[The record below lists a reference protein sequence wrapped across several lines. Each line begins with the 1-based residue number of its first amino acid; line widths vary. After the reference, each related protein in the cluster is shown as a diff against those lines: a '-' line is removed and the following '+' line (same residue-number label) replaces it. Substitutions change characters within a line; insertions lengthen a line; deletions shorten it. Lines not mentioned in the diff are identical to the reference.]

1 MSLAQQF
8 LTWMSAGDPSASF
21 NLLFNQAEH
30 AIEDTT
36 DSFLTAH
43 ERDLNLLNQQIQ
55 REQDE
60 KKLLVLK
67 TIKDVMLIYKNEE
80 DIAITMDEAKEIL
93 RTELMREFKQN
104 DMESNEACTTIEKG
118 DVGLGNNPQ
127 HKPKTQCLVALEK
140 IKRKKPSYYLFKKAL
155 LLQKIRD
162 IMREDP
168 EIARWK
174 DIKMKLAEFFF
185 PMWWDLPKDH
195 ELKLEINNVIENE
208 FRKRHEES
216 ETPAGETK
224 RRGGRK
230 KKRKTRKR
238 KRKSKKKKS
247 KKKTRKKR
255 KTKRKKGGAPIDSKK
270 SSKEEEVKKEEK
282 KTTPEQEPAKKEPEP
297 TEEPIQEPIEEPA
310 PTQEP
315 TQETPTSTQEQTEEE
330 PAEETETETEQE
342 KAAEPLAEQNVPAED
357 DIAAAEATPN
367 ELYQQLV
374 DILSPS
380 LPNLSVETIGIM
392 IDDFFQNADLE
403 SVTADD
409 ITNYIIEQSSRQSP
423 AP

>member
-1 MSLAQQF
+1 M
-8 LTWMSAGDPSASF
+8 
-21 NLLFNQAEH
+21 
-30 AIEDTT
+30 
-36 DSFLTAH
+36 
-43 ERDLNLLNQQIQ
+43 
-55 REQDE
+55 
-60 KKLLVLK
+60 LV
-67 TIKDVMLIYKNEE
+67 YKNEE
-80 DIAITMDEAKEIL
+80 SIVITMDEAKQIL
-93 RTELMREFKQN
+93 RTQLMKELKDN

-140 IKRKKPSYYLFKKAL
+140 LKRKKPSFYLFKKAL

-174 DIKMKLAEFFF
+174 DIKTKLAEFFF

-255 KTKRKKGGAPIDSKK
+255 KTKRKKGGSTKESKK
-270 SSKEEEVKKEEK
+270 TSKEEGKKQEN
-282 KTTPEQEPAKKEPEP
+282 KTPDSVPETPMP
-297 TEEPIQEPIEEPA
+297 TEEQ
-310 PTQEP
+310 TQEK
-315 TQETPTSTQEQTEEE
+315 TPSPQ
-330 PAEETETETEQE
+330 
-342 KAAEPLAEQNVPAED
+342 PLAELNVAAEQ
-357 DIAAAEATPN
+357 DIAAAQELNLN
-367 ELYQQLV
+367 ELYQELFDV
-374 DILSPS
+374 LSPS
-380 LPNLSVETIGIM
+380 HPDLSVEDIRNM
-392 IDDFFQNADLE
+392 MDDFLNDADLE
-403 SVTADD
+403 SIIANDF
-409 ITNYIIEQSSRQSP
+409 INYIKKQSIQRREP
-423 AP
+423 

>member
-60 KKLLVLK
+60 KKLLVLE
-67 TIKDVMLIYKNEE
+67 TIKDLMLVYKNEE
-80 DIAITMDEAKEIL
+80 NIVITMDEAKEIL

-104 DMESNEACTTIEKG
+104 DIESNEACTTIEKG

-140 IKRKKPSYYLFKKAL
+140 LKRKKPSYYLFKKAL

-174 DIKMKLAEFFF
+174 DIKTKLTEFFF

-238 KRKSKKKKS
+238 KKKSKKKKS

-270 SSKEEEVKKEEK
+270 SSKEEEVKKEEQE
-282 KTTPEQEPAKKEPEP
+282 TTP
-297 TEEPIQEPIEEPA
+297 TEEPIQEN
-310 PTQEP
+310 PTPTEEP
-315 TQETPTSTQEQTEEE
+315 TQENPTPVEEE
-330 PAEETETETEQE
+330 PAEEEPAEEEPTEEEPETEQE